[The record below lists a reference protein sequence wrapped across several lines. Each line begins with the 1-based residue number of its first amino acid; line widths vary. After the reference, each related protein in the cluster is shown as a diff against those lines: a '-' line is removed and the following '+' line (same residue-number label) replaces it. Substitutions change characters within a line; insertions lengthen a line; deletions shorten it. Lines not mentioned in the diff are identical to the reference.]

1 MMLKLINRVREN
13 KSITVLSMELGYK
26 VKHLQLFVKPKEQN
40 ERLCF
45 VFYCFRTG
53 DIFKG
58 KPLFFCMLLFAMQIA
73 YYDEST

>member
-58 KPLFFCMLLFAMQIA
+58 KPLFFLYVVICNANCVLR
-73 YYDEST
+73 